1 MLAPFLIRTL
11 HSGERMTRI
20 ERLQKTGFR
29 RLGSPRKGFRYV
41 TASGR
46 TAGVHDLERIRALV
60 LPPAWKD
67 VAISASPTSALQA
80 VGRDKAGRWQYR
92 YSGAHVRRREQEK
105 FRRLLHFLDALPKMR
120 AAVKRDLALP
130 GLPREKVL
138 ACMLRI
144 LSMSFLRPGSQVY
157 ASENGSYGIATLRNR
172 HVTMKGGDL
181 VHYDFPG
188 KSGKLQH
195 AETRDRAVASI
206 MRKLKKEPG
215 PEVFKY
221 RDADGRVAD
230 VKRRHVNQYIKEVMG
245 ERFTA
250 KDFRT
255 WAGTLLC
262 ANILAR
268 AGSDPSDSSS
278 ARKRKVVAAVRE
290 TAEVLGNTPSVCR
303 ASYIDSSVL
312 DSFDRGKTI
321 ERHFETVEQLVTS
334 RGRLRAS
341 EKALR
346 RLLRQ
351 RAA

>member
-1 MLAPFLIRTL
+1 
-11 HSGERMTRI
+11 MTRI
-20 ERLQKTGFR
+20 EKLQMNGIR

-41 TASGR
+41 TANGR
-46 TAGVHDLERIRALV
+46 PPGPHDLQRIRSLV

-67 VAISASPTSALQA
+67 VAIAASPGSALQA
-80 VGRDKAGRWQYR
+80 VGRDAAGRWQYR
-92 YSGAHVRRREQEK
+92 YSDAHVRRREQEK
-105 FRRLLHFLDALPKMR
+105 SRRLLHFLDALPKMR
-120 AAVKRDLALP
+120 AAVRRDLALP

-138 ACMLRI
+138 ACILRI

-172 HVTMKGGDL
+172 HVTVKGGDL
-181 VHYDFPG
+181 VEYDFPG
-188 KSGKLQH
+188 KSGKRQH
-195 AETRDRAVASI
+195 AETRDPAVASI
-206 MRKLKKEPG
+206 IRKLRKLLGSK
-215 PEVFKY
+215 VFKY
-221 RDADGRVAD
+221 FDAEGRITD

-245 ERFTA
+245 ERFSA

-262 ANILAR
+262 ANMLAR
-268 AGSDPSDSSS
+268 AGSDPSDSST

-290 TAEVLGNTPSVCR
+290 TAEILGNTPSVCR

-312 DSFDRGKTI
+312 DSFERGKTI
-321 ERHFETVEQLVTS
+321 ERRVETVEQLVTS
-334 RGRLRAS
+334 RGRLRVS

-346 RLLRQ
+346 KLLRQ